1 MDEFILSK
9 NELINSTTGEIIF
22 FRIYASTAE
31 CLEPISRDNIQDVHL
46 VELINGCPLVVV
58 NSLET
63 MEFSV
68 RKSGPGLLSKID
80 PLEQH
85 ADHVTSLCTTA
96 DLNFAVSASLD
107 GIIKVWSERGDLR
120 LGNIK
125 RHYFQI
131 ISRQT
136 ADLNRPI
143 GSLSFGEFSNT
154 IPKTQ
159 FN

>member
-1 MDEFILSK
+1 M
-9 NELINSTTGEIIF
+9 NSTTGEIIF
-22 FRIYASTAE
+22 MRIYASTTE
-31 CLEPISRDNIQDVHL
+31 CLEPISRDNIEDVHL

-58 NSLET
+58 NSPDS

-68 RKSGPGLLSKID
+68 RKSGPGAMVD

-120 LGNIK
+120 FG
-125 RHYFQI
+125 YFK
-131 ISRQT
+131 T
-136 ADLNRPI
+136 L
-143 GSLSFGEFSNT
+143 LSNYL
-154 IPKTQ
+154 
-159 FN
+159 